1 MELPL
6 QVTFRHMDPSPAV
19 EDKVEEH
26 ARKLRRV
33 YDRVTSCRVVIEAPH
48 KHHHKGRLYHVVV
61 ELAVPDGRLVAS
73 RERDQHH
80 AHEDL
85 YVAIRD
91 AFDAIRRQL
100 EGYARRRRGD
110 VKTHEA
116 PPRGRIML
124 LVAARDYGLIETPD
138 GREIY
143 FHRNSVVDADFDTLE
158 VGAEVRFIEEE
169 GDDGPQASTV
179 HITG

>member
-19 EDKVEEH
+19 EDKIEEH

-80 AHEDL
+80 AHERQQDWQTL
-85 YVAIRD
+85 PAVLKD
-91 AFDAIRRQL
+91 QVFLFD
-100 EGYARRRRGD
+100 
-110 VKTHEA
+110 
-116 PPRGRIML
+116 GRIPS
-124 LVAARDYGLIETPD
+124 RHGP
-138 GREIY
+138 R
-143 FHRNSVVDADFDTLE
+143 VVDVMEGL
-158 VGAEVRFIEEE
+158 AEAMWPQRFSGLALDGVFQRWE
-169 GDDGPQASTV
+169 G
-179 HITG
+179 